1 MARLADEI
9 KMTKP
14 FALPEE
20 EATLSI
26 LRTAD
31 LIQQR
36 TLEVLKP
43 FEISAPQYNVLRI
56 LRGAREDLSCGQIAE
71 RMVNRD
77 PDVTRLLDRMEARG
91 LISRARDKQD
101 RRVVKTRIAAEGMN
115 ILKQLDP
122 LILEHHRRQFHG
134 FGERKLK
141 LLIGLLE
148 QVREASTNQQNKEKY
163 EHLSA

>member
-1 MARLADEI
+1 MAKLADEI
-9 KMTKP
+9 KMSKP

-20 EATLSI
+20 EAALSI

-56 LRGAREDLSCGQIAE
+56 LRGACEDLACGQIAE

-77 PDVTRLLDRMEARG
+77 PDITRLLDRMETRG
-91 LISRARDKQD
+91 LISRVRDKQD
-101 RRVVKTRIAAEGMN
+101 RRVVKTRITAEGMN
-115 ILKQLDP
+115 ILKKLDP
-122 LILEHHRRQFHG
+122 LIFQHHRRQFLG
-134 FGERKLK
+134 FGERKLNQ
-141 LLIGLLE
+141 LIDLME
-148 QVREASTNQQNKEKY
+148 QVREASNNE
-163 EHLSA
+163 

>member
-1 MARLADEI
+1 VARLADDI

-20 EATLSI
+20 EAALSI

-43 FEISAPQYNVLRI
+43 FEISGPQYNVLRI
-56 LRGAREDLSCGQIAE
+56 LRGAREDLSCSQIAE

-77 PDVTRLLDRMEARG
+77 PDMTRLLDRMEARG

-115 ILKQLDP
+115 ILKRLDP
-122 LILEHHRRQFHG
+122 LISEHHRRQFHG
-134 FGERKLK
+134 FGERQLNQ
-141 LLIGLLE
+141 LIDLMD
-148 QVREASTNQQNKEKY
+148 QVRAASTNE
-163 EHLSA
+163 